1 MRLLEERKLYQ
12 TNSLN
17 INENL
22 NLETVQVPNFENH
35 ACKLYFTSVMN
46 KPDVSHL
53 LLSIVTLHATRDVH
67 VSYLFILQAS

>member
-22 NLETVQVPNFENH
+22 NLENVEVPSLENH

-46 KPDVSHL
+46 KPDTTFV
-53 LLSIVTLHATRDVH
+53 IVNCGTACHT
-67 VSYLFILQAS
+67 